1 MLTKYKLNVSS
12 DCREMKLSVLL
23 WKSSGIL
30 LLFYSKRSVFNGTVS
45 HDMIFFFKLQNIL
58 TLNCVKTHINTR
70 IIKAWTCPC

>member
-1 MLTKYKLNVSS
+1 MLTKYKLIVFS

-23 WKSSGIL
+23 WKASWIL
-30 LLFYSKRSVFNGTVS
+30 LLFYSKRSVSNC
-45 HDMIFFFKLQNIL
+45 HDMIFFYYKLQNIL